1 MKFGKH
7 CFLLDWTICKM
18 ETCLVTIKPALP
30 CHPVAGSPVLAAA
43 LLLAV
48 HAPPGGER
56 GGHDDIS

>member
-7 CFLLDWTICKM
+7 CFFIGKHGQSARW
-18 ETCLVTIKPALP
+18 ETCLVTIKPAFP

-48 HAPPGGER
+48 HAPPGGEKV
-56 GGHDDIS
+56 GSS